1 MIAAMTTPG
10 NKREPMRILH
20 VITRM
25 EEGGAP
31 RVLLALLDGLD
42 PETFVQE
49 VITGTAPRAGD
60 ITDELKVRGVVHHA
74 ISSMVRRPTPIR
86 DTAALLSLVS
96 VMRQGEYD
104 IIHTHTSKAG
114 FLGRLAA
121 LITGHRRVIYA
132 PHGTVFSGYFPGWQ
146 IGIFILAER
155 LAAGWC
161 RRIITLSRAEVR
173 EFLDRGIGEDRLFR
187 VVPNGID
194 IERLIGQQDRA
205 GFRSALGWSEQ
216 DLVIVSVGR
225 LEPVKG
231 HRTLI
236 RAAPQIIEAV
246 SRSQAPGTVRFLL
259 AGDGALKERL
269 MLEAE
274 KSGVSEHVHF
284 AGHRDDVGAVLSA
297 GDLFVMPS
305 VNEGMG
311 LAVVEAMACSLP
323 VVASNV
329 GGIPEVVEDGVSGI
343 LVPPN
348 DAGALAAACSGL
360 LFDPTARERM
370 GIEGERKARARYDIR
385 AFLQNTAAVYREL
398 MEDVP

>member
-1 MIAAMTTPG
+1 MDAALTIPE
-10 NKREPMRILH
+10 NQREPVRILH

-42 PETFVQE
+42 SEAFIQEVATGRAPET
-49 VITGTAPRAGD
+49 GD
-60 ITDELKVRGVVHHA
+60 ITDELKTRGVVHHR
-74 ISSMVRRPTPIR
+74 ISSMIRRPAPIR

-96 VMRQGEYD
+96 VMRRGEYD
-104 IIHTHTSKAG
+104 IIHAHTSKAG

-121 LITGHRRVIYA
+121 RITGLKRVIYA

-146 IGIFILAER
+146 TRIFILAER

-173 EFLDRGIGEDRLFR
+173 EFLEHGVGEESLFR

-205 GFRSALGWSEQ
+205 GFRAALGWSEE

-231 HRTLI
+231 HQTLI
-236 RAAPQIIEAV
+236 RATPRIIETV
-246 SRSQAPGTVRFLL
+246 SQSRTAGTVRVLL
-259 AGDGALKERL
+259 AGDGTMKERL
-269 MLEAE
+269 MREAE
-274 KSGVSEHVHF
+274 RFGVSEHVHF
-284 AGHRDDVGAVLSA
+284 AGHRDDVGAVLTA

-323 VVASNV
+323 VVASRV
-329 GGIPEVVEDGVSGI
+329 GGIPEVVEDGVSGV
-343 LVPPN
+343 LTPPE

-360 LFDPTARERM
+360 LLDPAGRERM
-370 GIEGERKARARYDIR
+370 GIEGKRRARARYDMR
-385 AFLQNTAAVYREL
+385 AFLQNSAAVYREL
-398 MEDVP
+398 MEDIP